1 MKYHSKHTFMF
12 PFQWDYIT
20 KNKRSLYNERTK
32 LEDFQRLFDADNNG
46 FKLKKFKIDNDADK
60 YNEFSYFH
68 PFARK
73 ALYYTDNNNLLRYY
87 ELDQA
92 EGVYNIEYLQYNKEI
107 EDFDKNVLKLSLD
120 SICLHVYDTGVGVL
134 SFNLTNFHY
143 SLKEDILKI
152 NEFGRRMYPQFMTQ
166 ENNLA
171 AKMAFLPNR
180 IWGEIGNLQFDEDFS
195 AYQSNV
201 QTDSVFLPPDHIK
214 KVFGYVGEEQI
225 GDIDKN
231 FVFRKQDEQTGTI
244 RISPITDD
252 RMFFLCWYGN
262 NDLANSFYNLLTDK
276 NEENENKK
284 SYLKNANHINSYEL
298 DDYWYAFMFGDK
310 DSASVENIEMQR
322 MQTKQSTYSR
332 WLNYGTL
339 FGVTRDSFVSIS
351 SDIKTLT
358 QNYSPPIN
366 IHTQTM
372 YYQMAVLCLVQRA
385 SILRFSKEIA
395 QITDNVFRYKRKPE
409 KAIRELYENYMIF
422 INQIY
427 FREVTSQIQGIE
439 LYAMF
444 QQEMNLEKEAKD
456 LDTEMQELFNYLSVT
471 EQTKLAKVANLFL
484 PISLFVGILGVN
496 TFNFQNLPSS
506 VLYLFNLVGGI
517 WFFYVILQQFFNKK

>member
-1 MKYHSKHTFMF
+1 MF

-32 LEDFQRLFDADNNG
+32 LEDFTRLFDAGNND
-46 FKLKKFKIDNDADK
+46 FKLKKFEIDNDADK

-92 EGVYNIEYLQYNKEI
+92 DGVYNIEYLQYNEKI

-166 ENNLA
+166 EDSLA

-180 IWGEIGNLQFDEDFS
+180 IWGKIGGLQFDEDFS

-201 QTDSVFLPPDHIK
+201 QTNSVFLPPDHIK
-214 KVFGYVGEEQI
+214 KVFGYAGEEQI

-252 RMFFLCWYGN
+252 RMFFLSYYRDPALVDKLAKVKKRDLIETEYCFETDDFWY
-262 NDLANSFYNLLTDK
+262 
-276 NEENENKK
+276 
-284 SYLKNANHINSYEL
+284 SYI
-298 DDYWYAFMFGDK
+298 FGDK
-310 DSASVENIEMQR
+310 KEPSITDEKMQKE
-322 MQTKQSTYSR
+322 QIKNVTYTR
-332 WLNYGTL
+332 WLFFKEKRKKRNYSSI
-339 FGVTRDSFVSIS
+339 FGISRDSFVAVGGDFVAS
-351 SDIKTLT
+351 
-358 QNYSPPIN
+358 
-366 IHTQTM
+366 HMQTM

-385 SILRFSKEIA
+385 SILRFSKEIS
-395 QITDNVFRYKRKPE
+395 QITDNVFRYKEKPE

-444 QQEMNLEKEAKD
+444 QQAMNLEKEAKD

-471 EQTKLAKVANLFL
+471 EQTKLAKVADWFL
-484 PISLFVGILGVN
+484 PISVLVGFMGVN
-496 TFNFQNLPSS
+496 TIDFEKFNETKASIIFSGCVFLWF
-506 VLYLFNLVGGI
+506 LFVWLKP
-517 WFFYVILQQFFNKK
+517 KKLKN